1 MIFPPYELFANNLHA
16 FQLDLTR
23 EILENELTKLEISD
37 FGEMNLLE
45 HFHGRYLSP
54 GCWNVTGKPRNGVFA
69 SSRYFLEKI
78 LSKNNKFQESYS
90 LFTKVKKRSKKSF
103 F

>member
-1 MIFPPYELFANNLHA
+1 MIFPPYELFANNLHG

-23 EILENELTKLEISD
+23 EILENELPKLEISD

-45 HFHGRYLSP
+45 DFHGRHLSP
-54 GCWNVTGKPRNGVFA
+54 GCWTVTGKPGFVLFRL
-69 SSRYFLEKI
+69 SRYILQKI
-78 LSKNNKFQESYS
+78 SSKNNKFQESYS

>member
-16 FQLDLTR
+16 FQLDLTG

-54 GCWNVTGKPRNGVFA
+54 GCWNVTGKHRFVLFRL
-69 SSRYFLEKI
+69 SRYILQKI

-90 LFTKVKKRSKKSF
+90 LFTKKLKTR
-103 F
+103 